1 MPAASPHPST
11 PAAPPTRNASAC
23 APSGHAHE
31 AWPKAPVSV
40 VVPVKNEAGN
50 LPRCLEHL
58 QWADEVFVVDSAST
72 DGTVEVAQRAGAK
85 VAPFQWNG
93 RYPKKKNW
101 ALKNLPFRNEWIL
114 MVDADELIPPELA
127 AEIGRAVA
135 APGPKVG
142 FYINRRFMFMG
153 KWIRHC
159 GYYPSWNLRLIKKG
173 RGEYEKI
180 APSGDTKSGDN
191 EVHEHMVCDGPT
203 GWLKHDMI
211 HEAFATIDVFMEK
224 HNRYSN
230 WEALVQ
236 EEGWAGGMRG
246 NPLGHPLERRR
257 FIKRLARHLPG
268 RPWLRFVYSY
278 ILRLGFLDGREGYI
292 FCRLLGI
299 YEFLCVAK
307 YRELKAGRSARDA
320 QGP

>member
-1 MPAASPHPST
+1 MPATSESSET
-11 PAAPPTRNASAC
+11 RPAA
-23 APSGHAHE
+23 
-31 AWPKAPVSV
+31 KAPVSV
-40 VVPVKNEAGN
+40 VVPVRNEAGN
-50 LPRCLEHL
+50 LPRCLEQL

-72 DGTVEVAQRAGAK
+72 DGTVEAALRAGAK
-85 VAPFQWNG
+85 VAQFQWNG

-101 ALKNLPFRNEWIL
+101 ALKNLPFRNEWVLI
-114 MVDADELIPPELA
+114 VDADELVTPELA

-135 APGPKVG
+135 APGPEVG

-173 RGEYEKI
+173 RGEYERM
-180 APSGDTKSGDN
+180 AQTGDTRSGDN

-203 GWLKHDMI
+203 GWLKNDMI

-236 EEGWAGGMRG
+236 EEGWAGGLRG
-246 NPLGHPLERRR
+246 NPFGHALERRR

-307 YRELKAGRSARDA
+307 YRELKAGRRKRD
-320 QGP
+320 

>member
-1 MPAASPHPST
+1 MPATSESSET
-11 PAAPPTRNASAC
+11 RPAA
-23 APSGHAHE
+23 
-31 AWPKAPVSV
+31 KAPVSV
-40 VVPVKNEAGN
+40 VVPVRNEAGN
-50 LPRCLEHL
+50 LPRCLEQL

-72 DGTVEVAQRAGAK
+72 DGTVEAALRAGAK
-85 VAPFQWNG
+85 VAQFQWNG

-101 ALKNLPFRNEWIL
+101 ALKNLPFRNEWVL
-114 MVDADELIPPELA
+114 MVDADELVTPELA

-135 APGPKVG
+135 APGPEVG

-173 RGEYEKI
+173 RGEYERM
-180 APSGDTKSGDN
+180 AQTGDTRSGDN

-203 GWLKHDMI
+203 GWLKNDMI

-236 EEGWAGGMRG
+236 EEGWAGGLRG
-246 NPLGHPLERRR
+246 NPFGHALERRR